1 MHLKTRIFR
10 YITFKLRCKFSCY
23 QFLNVLTENIK
34 KLQFLMQFLDVLTQK
49 VNKPDKEPG
58 FGKSSGPGP
67 APQPGYPESSLPGVT
82 GHGT

>member
-1 MHLKTRIFR
+1 
-10 YITFKLRCKFSCY
+10 
-23 QFLNVLTENIK
+23 
-34 KLQFLMQFLDVLTQK
+34 MQFLDVLTQK

-58 FGKSSGPGP
+58 FGKSSGPRP